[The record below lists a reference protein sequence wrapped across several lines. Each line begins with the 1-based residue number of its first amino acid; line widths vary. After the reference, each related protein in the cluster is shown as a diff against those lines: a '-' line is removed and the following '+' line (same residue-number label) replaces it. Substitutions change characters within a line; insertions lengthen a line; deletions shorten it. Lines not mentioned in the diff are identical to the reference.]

1 MVSEYPRGENNDCW
15 QLQPRELKET
25 LADYSNSAGCS
36 QRFLATARLQ
46 AKTNA
51 CWPLEFRGLKHHL
64 VVTGTPEAETN
75 DNWSLQTDHCWL
87 REARKLKPKLTSAG
101 SNQRLLVT
109 GSPQADTIAGWPV
122 QLRVHGPTVAGHWNP
137 EN

>member
-64 VVTGTPEAETN
+64 VVIEP
-75 DNWSLQTDHCWL
+75 Q
-87 REARKLKPKLTSAG
+87 KLKPTTAG
-101 SNQRLLVT
+101 HCK
-109 GSPQADTIAGWPV
+109 PTIAGYGKP
-122 QLRVHGPTVAGHWNP
+122 AS
-137 EN
+137 